1 MATGDA
7 ESTEKRPYIEVMR
20 NTEIHL
26 ELDDAK
32 VEAIKRCLETGR
44 LSIKVSQADL
54 SQVGRL
60 QAAYEYD

>member
-1 MATGDA
+1 MATGEA
-7 ESTEKRPYIEVMR
+7 AKPANIEVMR

-32 VEAIKRCLETGR
+32 IKAIRKCLETGT